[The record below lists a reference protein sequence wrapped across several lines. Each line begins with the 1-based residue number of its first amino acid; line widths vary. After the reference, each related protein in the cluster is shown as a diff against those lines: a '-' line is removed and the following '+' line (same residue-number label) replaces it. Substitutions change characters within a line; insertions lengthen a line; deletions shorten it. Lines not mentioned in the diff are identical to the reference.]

1 MANNIPNWLMT
12 KEDYSPSKDNDNFI
26 DKSTL
31 CILRVLSKIKTQNTY
46 NEKYPETVS
55 LRLIFILLLITLTS
69 CSKNLYFVLFILA
82 GILIRLCFMNGNN
95 IMKIFKL
102 QICTL
107 LISVLILSPSAI
119 LMHNFNAC
127 FFILIKI
134 YASTTLM
141 MIFSISTQWN
151 SLSSSLKKFK
161 IPDTFIFIFDTTLKY
176 IVLLGNLS
184 LDMLTALKLRSV
196 GVNHHKQKSMSSIAG
211 TTFIKSTEMAEDMF
225 SAMACRGFTGE
236 YKITSKK
243 IYKPI
248 VICYLVCSLIVIL
261 LFIYMK

>member
-1 MANNIPNWLMT
+1 MNNGIPSWLMT
-12 KEDYSPSKDNDNFI
+12 QENYSPSKDNDNFI

-31 CILRVLSKIKTQNTY
+31 CLLRVLSKIKMQNTY
-46 NEKYPETVS
+46 NEKYPEAVS

-69 CSKNLYFVLFILA
+69 CSKNLHFVLFIVA
-82 GILIRLCFMNGNN
+82 GILIRLCFINGKN
-95 IMKIFKL
+95 ILKIFKL

-107 LISVLILSPSAI
+107 LLSILILSPSAI
-119 LMHNFNAC
+119 LMNNLNSC

-151 SLSSSLKKFK
+151 SLSSSLKNFR

-184 LDMLTALKLRSV
+184 LNMLTALKLRSV
-196 GVNHHKQKSMSSIAG
+196 GINNHKQKSMSAIAG

-243 IYKPI
+243 IYKPVI
-248 VICYLVCSLIVIL
+248 VYYVICSLMAIL